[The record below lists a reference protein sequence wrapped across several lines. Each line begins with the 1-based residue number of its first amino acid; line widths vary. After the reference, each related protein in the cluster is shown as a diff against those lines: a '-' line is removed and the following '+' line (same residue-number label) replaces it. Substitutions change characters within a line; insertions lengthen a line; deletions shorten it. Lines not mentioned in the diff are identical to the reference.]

1 MTADVSLHSFLISR
15 SADLSCQWSGTAS
28 APPTA
33 GGIFMTNLQ
42 HKIKICSDPSTMKD
56 SLITAIKKKTYP
68 EAPGELSITEE
79 KNGQ

>member
-1 MTADVSLHSFLISR
+1 MCLYILSSSPGQLTCHVSG
-15 SADLSCQWSGTAS
+15 AE
-28 APPTA
+28 PPQPPHTA

-56 SLITAIKKKTYP
+56 SLITAIKKKQTYP